1 MIRDSKEMAP
11 LMGSKKANPPGTP
24 PTAPQEK
31 KVVENTLNKK
41 SGNSSTRS
49 EVTRHTLRNPTKP
62 AEGQGSPRKLTN
74 PVAAWQIT
82 GLIPLFGCSSHFF
95 LEIEA
100 FDTNVT
106 PSRTSPPVF
115 SKPMDSNIRPC
126 ASANCED
133 MDSPQSLQ
141 DDMTEYTPNA
151 DSYCTNSSQSARQNN
166 RRKKLKKYLFRA
178 VSEGSIEELQHLLA
192 EVKDRS
198 HACRNLTIQD
208 YLMKKMTSSDTGKT
222 CLMKALL
229 NINENTKEIVKILLS
244 FAEENLILERLINA
258 AYTEEAYRGQTAL
271 NIAIERRQYDIT
283 QTLIEKGA
291 DVNAHAQGIFFNPKH
306 KHEGF
311 YFGETPLALAAC
323 TNQPDIVE
331 LLMNNSKTDITSQD
345 SRGNNILHALVTV
358 AEDFKT
364 QNDFVRKMYDTIL
377 LKSRN
382 RDLETM
388 KNKDGLTPLQLAA
401 KTGKL
406 EILKYILSREIRDKP
421 NRSLSRKFTDWAYGP
436 VQSSLYDLTELDTTS
451 ENSLLDII
459 VYNTN
464 IGNRHEMLALEPLHS
479 LLRMKW
485 KRFARHMF
493 FISCCLYFIYNV
505 LLTLIS
511 YYRPQAE
518 KAPPYPLSLTDDL
531 SWLQLTGQVTVMLG
545 AIFIAIKES
554 VAIFLLRPSDLQS
567 ILSDAW
573 FHFAFFIQAVL
584 VVFSVCLYFFSYK
597 EHLAC
602 LVLAMSLGWAN
613 MLYFTRGLQSMGIY
627 SVMIQQVILHDVIK
641 FLVVYI
647 VFLLGF
653 GVALAALIDD
663 CPENSKCSN
672 FSTLGNVEIELFKL
686 TLGLGDLEIHEDAKY
701 PILFLLLRISFV
713 ILTFVLLLNMLIA
726 LMGETV
732 EDISKESEHIWR
744 LQRARTIV
752 ETEKILPKF
761 LRRKFE
767 LGEWCKVAEND
778 TRLCL
783 RINEVKWTE
792 WKTHVAFINED
803 PGPTDYS
810 RMHDTSRSNSKITLN
825 TYEEIYDLP
834 ETSV

>member
-1 MIRDSKEMAP
+1 MIKDIKEMVP
-11 LMGSKKANPPGTP
+11 LMGNKKLNSRGTP
-24 PTAPQEK
+24 PAASQDNRAAEGT
-31 KVVENTLNKK
+31 
-41 SGNSSTRS
+41 
-49 EVTRHTLRNPTKP
+49 PTK
-62 AEGQGSPRKLTN
+62 K
-74 PVAAWQIT
+74 
-82 GLIPLFGCSSHFF
+82 SSHFF

-100 FDTNVT
+100 FESNIS
-106 PSRTSPPVF
+106 PSRTSPPIF

-126 ASANCED
+126 ASASICED
-133 MDSPQSLQ
+133 MDSPQSIQ

-151 DSYCTNSSQSARQNN
+151 EGSCTNSTHNTQQNH

-178 VSEGSIEELQHLLA
+178 VLDGNLEDLQSLLVEL
-192 EVKDRS
+192 KDRS
-198 HACRNLTIQD
+198 QRCQNLTVQE
-208 YLMKKMTSSDTGKT
+208 YLMNKMTSSDTGKT

-229 NINENTKEIVKILLS
+229 NINQNTKETVNILLS
-244 FAEENLILERLINA
+244 FAEENQILEKLINA
-258 AYTEEAYRGQTAL
+258 SYTEEAYRGQTAL

-291 DVNAHAQGIFFNPKH
+291 DVNAHAQGVFFNPKR

-323 TNQPDIVE
+323 TNQPDIVQ
-331 LLMNNSKTDITSQD
+331 LLMENSKTDIMAQD
-345 SRGNNILHALVTV
+345 ARGNNILHALVTV

-364 QNDFVRKMYDTIL
+364 QNDFVRQMYNTIL
-377 LKSRN
+377 LKSKS

-388 KNKDGLTPLQLAA
+388 KNKAGLTPLQLAA

-406 EILKYILSREIRDKP
+406 EILKYILSREIKEKP
-421 NRSLSRKFTDWAYGP
+421 IRSLSRKFTDWAYGP
-436 VQSSLYDLTELDTTS
+436 VQSNLYDLTELDTTS
-451 ENSLLDII
+451 DNSLLDII

-485 KRFARHMF
+485 KRFARHIF
-493 FISCCLYFIYNV
+493 FLSFSLYFLYN
-505 LLTLIS
+505 LILTLLS
-511 YYRPQAE
+511 YYRPHTKQ
-518 KAPPYPLSLTDDL
+518 APPYPLALIGDL
-531 SWLQLTGQVTVMLG
+531 NWLQVAGQAAVMLG
-545 AIFIAIKES
+545 AAFIAIKES
-554 VAIFLLRPSDLQS
+554 IAIFLLRPSDLQT

-584 VVFSVCLYFFSYK
+584 VVFSVFLYLFSYK
-597 EHLAC
+597 GHLPC

-641 FLVVYI
+641 FIAVYL
-647 VFLLGF
+647 VFLFGF
-653 GVALAALIDD
+653 GVALAALVDS
-663 CPENSKCSN
+663 CPEDSKCNEYSI
-672 FSTLGNVEIELFKL
+672 LGSIEIDLFML
-686 TLGLGDLEIHEDAKY
+686 TLGLGELDVPKNAKY
-701 PILFLLLRISFV
+701 PVLFLLLLISFV

-752 ETEKILPKF
+752 EIEKLLPKF
-761 LRRKFE
+761 LRRRFQ
-767 LGEWCKVAEND
+767 LGEWCKVADND

-803 PGPTDYS
+803 PGQTDCC
-810 RMHDTSRSNSKITLN
+810 RMQDTSRSNSKTTLN
-825 TYEEIYDLP
+825 AYEEIYDLP
-834 ETSV
+834 ETTV

>member
-1 MIRDSKEMAP
+1 
-11 LMGSKKANPPGTP
+11 
-24 PTAPQEK
+24 
-31 KVVENTLNKK
+31 
-41 SGNSSTRS
+41 
-49 EVTRHTLRNPTKP
+49 
-62 AEGQGSPRKLTN
+62 
-74 PVAAWQIT
+74 
-82 GLIPLFGCSSHFF
+82 
-95 LEIEA
+95 
-100 FDTNVT
+100 
-106 PSRTSPPVF
+106 
-115 SKPMDSNIRPC
+115 MDSNIRPC
-126 ASANCED
+126 ASANSED

-151 DSYCTNSSQSARQNN
+151 DSYCVNSSPNTRPNSC
-166 RRKKLKKYLFRA
+166 RKKLKKYLFRA
-178 VSEGSIEELQHLLA
+178 VSEGNIEELQRLLV
-192 EVKDRS
+192 ELKDRS
-198 HACRNLTIQD
+198 HACRNLTVQD
-208 YLMKKMTSSDTGKT
+208 YLMKKMTSADTGKT

-229 NINENTKEIVKILLS
+229 NINQNTKQIVNILLA
-244 FAEENLILERLINA
+244 FAEENLILESLINA
-258 AYTEEAYRGQTAL
+258 AYTEEAYKGQTAL

-291 DVNAHAQGIFFNPKH
+291 DVNAHAEGVFFNPKH

-323 TNQPDIVE
+323 TNQPDIVQ
-331 LLMNNSKTDITSQD
+331 LLMDNRKTDIMSQD

-364 QNDFVRKMYDTIL
+364 QNDFVRRMYDAIL
-377 LKSRN
+377 LRSRS

-406 EILKYILSREIRDKP
+406 EILKYILSREIKDKP
-421 NRSLSRKFTDWAYGP
+421 IRSLSRKFTDWAYGP

-451 ENSLLDII
+451 DNPLLDII

-493 FISCCLYFIYNV
+493 FLSCCFYFIYNTV
-505 LLTLIS
+505 LTLIS
-511 YYRPQAE
+511 YYRPE
-518 KAPPYPLSLTDDL
+518 TEMLPPYPLVLTDNLGWLHL
-531 SWLQLTGQVTVMLG
+531 SGQVTVMLG

-573 FHFAFFIQAVL
+573 FHFAFFIQAAL
-584 VVFSVCLYFFSYK
+584 VIFSVCLYLFSYK

-641 FLVVYI
+641 FIAVYL

-653 GVALAALIDD
+653 GVALAALIES
-663 CPENSKCSN
+663 CPEGSKCSN
-672 FSTLGNVEIELFKL
+672 YSTLGSIEIELFML
-686 TLGLGDLEIHEDAKY
+686 TLGLGDLDVHENAKY
-701 PILFLLLRISFV
+701 PILFLLLLIFYV
-713 ILTFVLLLNMLIA
+713 VLTFVLLLNMLIA

-752 ETEKILPKF
+752 ETEKLLPKF
-761 LRRKFE
+761 LKRKFQ
-767 LGEWCKVAEND
+767 LGEWCKVADGD

-792 WKTHVAFINED
+792 WKTHVTFINED
-803 PGPTDYS
+803 PGSTDYT
-810 RMHDTSRSNSKITLN
+810 RMQETSRSNSKITLN
-825 TYEEIYDLP
+825 TYEEVYDLP

>member
-1 MIRDSKEMAP
+1 MINENKEMAP
-11 LMGSKKANPPGTP
+11 LMGKKSNPPGTP
-24 PTAPQEK
+24 PTTHSEK
-31 KVVENTLNKK
+31 RPAEIT
-41 SGNSSTRS
+41 
-49 EVTRHTLRNPTKP
+49 PTK
-62 AEGQGSPRKLTN
+62 K
-74 PVAAWQIT
+74 
-82 GLIPLFGCSSHFF
+82 SSHFF

-100 FDTNVT
+100 FDTNVS

-141 DDMTEYTPNA
+141 DDMTEYTPNT
-151 DSYCTNSSQSARQNN
+151 DSCCPNLSQSAQQSN

-178 VSEGSIEELQHLLA
+178 VSEGNVEDLHHLLT
-192 EVKDRS
+192 ELKDRS
-198 HACRNLTIQD
+198 HTCRNMTVQD
-208 YLMKKMTSSDTGKT
+208 YLMKKMTSLDTGKT

-229 NINENTKEIVKILLS
+229 NINQNTKYIVNILLA
-244 FAEENLILERLINA
+244 FAEENHILERLINA
-258 AYTEEAYRGQTAL
+258 AYTEEAYQGQTAL

-291 DVNAHAQGIFFNPKH
+291 DVNAHAQGVFFNPKN

-323 TNQPDIVE
+323 TNQPDIVQ
-331 LLMNNSKTDITSQD
+331 LLMDNSKTDITSQD

-358 AEDFKT
+358 SEDFKT
-364 QNDFVRKMYDTIL
+364 QNDFVRRMYDTIL

-382 RDLETM
+382 RDLEMM

-406 EILKYILSREIRDKP
+406 EILKYILCREIKDKP

-485 KRFARHMF
+485 KKFASHMF
-493 FISCCLYFIYNV
+493 FVSCCLYLIYNII
-505 LLTLIS
+505 LTLVS
-511 YYRPQAE
+511 YYRPHADQP
-518 KAPPYPLSLTDDL
+518 PPYPLALTENL
-531 SWLQLTGQVTVMLG
+531 GWLQLMGQAIVMLG

-554 VAIFLLRPSDLQS
+554 IALFLLRPSDLHS

-573 FHFAFFIQAVL
+573 FHFAFFIQALL
-584 VVFSVCLYFFSYK
+584 VVFSVCLYLLSYK
-597 EHLAC
+597 EHLVC
-602 LVLAMSLGWAN
+602 LVLAMSLGWVN
-613 MLYFTRGLQSMGIY
+613 MLYFTRGFQSMGIY

-641 FLVVYI
+641 FFVVYI

-653 GVALAALIDD
+653 GVALAALIDT
-663 CPENSKCSN
+663 CPEGNKCTDYSI
-672 FSTLGNVEIELFKL
+672 LGGIEIELFRL
-686 TLGLGDLEIHEDAKY
+686 TLGLGDLDIPENAKY
-701 PILFLLLRISFV
+701 PVLFLLLLVFYV
-713 ILTFVLLLNMLIA
+713 VLTFVLLLNMLIA

-752 ETEKILPKF
+752 EIEKLLPKC
-761 LRRKFE
+761 LRKKFQ
-767 LGEWCKVAEND
+767 LGEWCKVADND

-803 PGPTDYS
+803 PGRGDYNN
-810 RMHDTSRSNSKITLN
+810 MQDASRSNSKITLN
-825 TYEEIYDLP
+825 SYEEVEDLR
-834 ETSV
+834 ETTV

>member
-1 MIRDSKEMAP
+1 MIKEIKELVP
-11 LMGSKKANPPGTP
+11 LMGGKKTNPLVP
-24 PTAPQEK
+24 PPEK
-31 KVVENTLNKK
+31 
-41 SGNSSTRS
+41 R
-49 EVTRHTLRNPTKP
+49 P
-62 AEGQGSPRKLTN
+62 AEGTSTKRSGVGTTYSEGTRGTVRNPATPTQGQSHQGKLAN
-74 PVAAWQIT
+74 QVVS
-82 GLIPLFGCSSHFF
+82 CSHFF

-100 FDTNVT
+100 FDNSGAE
-106 PSRTSPPVF
+106 PSRISPPVF
-115 SKPMDSNIRPC
+115 SKPMDSNIRQC

-151 DSYCTNSSQSARQNN
+151 ESYCTSSSQRTRQSN

-178 VSEGSIEELQHLLA
+178 VSEGNVEELQGLL
-192 EVKDRS
+192 EELRERS
-198 HACRNLTIQD
+198 HACRNMTIQE

-229 NINENTKEIVKILLS
+229 NINQNTKEIVNMLLS
-244 FAEENLILERLINA
+244 FAEENFILERLINA
-258 AYTEEAYRGQTAL
+258 AYTEEAYKGQTAL

-291 DVNAHAQGIFFNPKH
+291 DVNARAEGVFFNPKH
-306 KHEGF
+306 KYEGF

-323 TNQPDIVE
+323 TNQPDIVQ
-331 LLMNNSKTDITSQD
+331 LLMENGKTDLMCQD

-364 QNDFVRKMYDTIL
+364 QNDFVRRMYDDIL

-382 RDLETM
+382 RDLEIM

-406 EILKYILSREIRDKP
+406 EILKYILSREIKEKP
-421 NRSLSRKFTDWAYGP
+421 IRSLSRKFTDWAYGP
-436 VQSSLYDLTELDTTS
+436 VQSNLYDLTELDTTS
-451 ENSLLDII
+451 ENSVLDII

-464 IGNRHEMLALEPLHS
+464 IGNRHEMLALEPLQS

-493 FISCCLYFIYNV
+493 FMSCCFYFVYNV
-505 LLTLIS
+505 LLTMIS
-511 YYRPQAE
+511 YYRPHADMP
-518 KAPPYPLSLTDDL
+518 PPYPLAMTDNL
-531 SWLQLTGQVTVMLG
+531 GWLQLTGQMIVMLG

-584 VVFSVCLYFFSYK
+584 VIFSVCLYLLSYK
-597 EHLAC
+597 EHLVC
-602 LVLAMSLGWAN
+602 LVLAMSSGWAN

-627 SVMIQQVILHDVIK
+627 SVMIQQVILNDVIK
-641 FLVVYI
+641 FMAVYI

-653 GVALAALIDD
+653 GVALAALIET
-663 CPENSKCSN
+663 CPEDSKCSN
-672 FSTLGNVEIELFKL
+672 YSTLGSVEVELFRL
-686 TLGLGDLEIHEDAKY
+686 TLGLGDLDINENAKY
-701 PILFLLLRISFV
+701 PILFLLLLISYV
-713 ILTFVLLLNMLIA
+713 VLTFVLLLNMLIA

-752 ETEKILPKF
+752 ETEKLLPKF
-761 LRRKFE
+761 LRKKFQ
-767 LGEWCKVAEND
+767 LGEWCKVADND

-792 WKTHVAFINED
+792 WKTHVSFINED
-803 PGPTDYS
+803 PGPTDYN
-810 RMHDTSRSNSKITLN
+810 RVQEGSRSNSKTTLN
-825 TYEEIYDLP
+825 AYEEVYDLP